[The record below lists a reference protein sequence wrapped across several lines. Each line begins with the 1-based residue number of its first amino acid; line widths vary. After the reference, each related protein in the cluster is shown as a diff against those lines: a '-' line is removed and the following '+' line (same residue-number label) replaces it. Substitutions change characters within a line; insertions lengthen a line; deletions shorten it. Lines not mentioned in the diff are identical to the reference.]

1 MAAGLGKTPG
11 RQTRELV
18 YKTYTGNLKWKTS
31 LREDAKMVIF
41 LSKDRS
47 FTICSLQEKIPYQ
60 NHDASS

>member
-11 RQTRELV
+11 RQTHALV
-18 YKTYTGNLKWKTS
+18 YKTCNLKWKTS
-31 LREDAKMVIF
+31 LKEDAKMVIF

-47 FTICSLQEKIPYQ
+47 FTICGLQEKIPYQ

>member
-11 RQTRELV
+11 RQTHTLV
-18 YKTYTGNLKWKTS
+18 YKTCNLKWKTS

-41 LSKDRS
+41 LSKDES
-47 FTICSLQEKIPYQ
+47 FTFCSLQEKIPYQ

>member
-11 RQTRELV
+11 RQTHAFV
-18 YKTYTGNLKWKTS
+18 YKTCNLKWKTS

-41 LSKDRS
+41 LSKDES

>member
-11 RQTRELV
+11 RQMHALV
-18 YKTYTGNLKWKTS
+18 YKTYNLKWKTS